1 MNSLRKSWA
10 ARSISWLLTV
20 ALLVPMLMLGRR
32 PAQAQAQTAIT
43 VIVADFVNIRSKQ
56 TDAIAIQARD
66 AIANELTASGQGRF
80 SPIPQKEVYTEA
92 RQLGIR
98 VPSNPNQ
105 PANFSRADL
114 TRLAKALNAEGVVTG
129 RVNVAANKAGRVTTV
144 AIDATIVDAISDKAY
159 PINGAISIQ
168 TVTPRAGEATEEAV
182 TRAIGDAGLDAVRQ
196 MVQRQ
201 VVTATV
207 LNINVETVIINRGT
221 RDGLHVG
228 DELLVLEYQPNG
240 STISKGVV
248 RVARAYA
255 TDCEC
260 DATLNNG
267 IRPENIARAL
277 YRPNITLNIENL
289 QSSNERSTRVNFST
303 VGKTL
308 AALGL
313 GVLIA
318 VAVKGG
324 QGSLTTA
331 TAEAT
336 TESTAPAVRV
346 RFNDNIFGQAG
357 VLQYKIYRNP
367 DFPFTSPG
375 SGNNNGTNGGGT
387 NGTISTAVPV
397 GTAPATLRE
406 YIDRPSPNFPFLTG
420 SYLIAQSN
428 GGNNTGGVSSGGQ
441 NGGQGGG
448 GGGTTGTSGC
458 GSGTT
463 NLDLGFTPGRSY
475 TYEITA
481 IILRQIVQND
491 ASGGGSGT
499 GGLGGGGAG
508 GSVGTGGSN
517 GTGGGGTGNNGGGTG
532 TSGGSSQCIETDP
545 IRTGVATPINPVLV
559 TTPVNGATNID
570 LRSFAPSFG
579 SRNGADVFQIEV
591 SPDRN
596 FSNPKTIFKQQVIST
611 AATQDNVAQN
621 LSTPINLTQAPE
633 LLTNQTFSN
642 FVGTNSTT
650 TPQLPTLYMRIG
662 ARHDSDVPGPVH
674 ALTQNAADRD
684 RTFRFVYSTTVTFQP
699 VPLPPGNPGTTSKVA
714 GILNRNNTASRAVLP
729 LPGSHRS
736 LTGSHVSS
744 PQEILSGRGRLR
756 N

>member
-32 PAQAQAQTAIT
+32 PAQAQAQQAIT
-43 VIVADFVNIRSKQ
+43 VIVADFVNVRTKT

-66 AIANELTASGQGRF
+66 AVAVELASSGQGRF
-80 SPIPQKEVYTEA
+80 NPIPQKELYTEA

-98 VPSNPNQ
+98 VPSNPNL

-114 TRLAKALNAEGVVTG
+114 TRLSKALSAEGVVTG
-129 RVNVAANKAGRVTTV
+129 KVNVAINKAGRVTTV
-144 AIDATIVDAISDKAY
+144 AIDTTIVDAISDKAY
-159 PINGAISIQ
+159 PINGAVSRQ
-168 TVTPRAGEATEEAV
+168 AVVPRAGEAVEEAV
-182 TRAIGDAGLDAVRQ
+182 TRAIGDTGLDVVRQ

-201 VVTATV
+201 LVTATV

-228 DELLVLEYQPNG
+228 DDLLVLEYQPNG
-240 STISKGVV
+240 STISKGTI

-277 YRPNITLNIENL
+277 YRPNVILGIDNL
-289 QSSNERSTRVNFST
+289 ESSNERSTRINFST

-318 VAVKGG
+318 VAIKGG
-324 QGSLTTA
+324 QGSLTNA

-336 TESTAPAVRV
+336 TESNTPAVRV
-346 RFNDNIFGQAG
+346 RFADNIFGQGG
-357 VLQYKIYRNP
+357 VLEYKVYRDP

-375 SGNNNGTNGGGT
+375 SGSNNGGGGAGGGT
-387 NGTISTAVPV
+387 NGTILPSIPV
-397 GTAPATLRE
+397 GVTAATNRE
-406 YIDRPSPNFPFLTG
+406 FFDRPSPNFPFNTG
-420 SYLIAQSN
+420 SFLVAQSN
-428 GGNNTGGVSSGGQ
+428 GGNNTGGVSSGSGST
-441 NGGQGGG
+441 
-448 GGGTTGTSGC
+448 GGTTTTTGGC

-463 NLDLGFTPGRSY
+463 TVDLGFTPGRSY
-475 TYEITA
+475 RYEITA

-491 ASGGGSGT
+491 AGGGGTGT

-508 GSVGTGGSN
+508 GSVGTGGST
-517 GTGGGGTGNNGGGTG
+517 GTGGGGTGNGNGNGQ
-532 TSGGSSQCIETDP
+532 SGSSSQCVETDP
-545 IRTGVATPINPVLV
+545 IRTGIATPVNPVLV
-559 TTPVNGATNID
+559 TTPINGATNID
-570 LRSFAPSFG
+570 LRTFSPSFG
-579 SRNGADVFQIEV
+579 SRNGADLFQIEI
-591 SPDRN
+591 STDRT
-596 FSNPKTIFKQQVIST
+596 FTNPKLIFRQQVIST
-611 AATQDNVAQN
+611 AAFQDNVAQN

-633 LLTNQTFSN
+633 LLANQTFAN
-642 FVGTNSTT
+642 FVGSTSTT
-650 TPQLPTLYMRIG
+650 TPQLPQLYMRIG
-662 ARHDSDVPGPVH
+662 ARHDEDVPGPVH
-674 ALTQNAADRD
+674 AISQNASDRD
-684 RTFRFVYSTTVTFQP
+684 KTFRFVYSQIVTFQP
-699 VPLPPGNPGTTSKVA
+699 VPLPPANPGSTSKVA
-714 GILNRNNTASRAVLP
+714 GILNRNNTASRALLP
-729 LPGSHRS
+729 LPGSRRS
-736 LTGSHVSS
+736 LTGTHTSS